1 MIDIIFWAI
10 FLISIVGMG
19 IILIKKIPVLAEL
32 SVDNDYSFLNK
43 KKRVLLKKINSVV
56 NKKRKIFSG
65 EIILQKIL
73 SKIRITSLKIEN
85 KTNSW
90 LYKLR
95 RKSLRKKESKLSD
108 EYWEKIKE
116 EKDRKKKKTIRNT

>member
-1 MIDIIFWAI
+1 MIDIIFLVI
-10 FLISIVGMG
+10 FLVSIAGMG
-19 IILIKKIPVLAEL
+19 VILIKKIPILAEL

-43 KKRVLLKKINSVV
+43 KRRVLWKKINGVV
-56 NKKRKIFSG
+56 NRKIKTFSG

-95 RKSLRKKESKLSD
+95 KKSLRKKESKLSD

-116 EKDRKKKKTIRNT
+116 EKDSS